1 MVRANATLFKGA
13 YYQADRAKYG
23 WMAAARKFGTV
34 ADQAAFAISASR
46 CRCRSIGTFRG
57 A

>member
-13 YYQADRAKYG
+13 YYQADRAKDG